1 MAATNTLHR
10 IRPII
15 AGVSVFLLAAIL
27 SGLLVWQLER
37 HSIEDERLR
46 VTRVAGE
53 HAHAIEVTIQHALA
67 ATQSLATLVREGKGN
82 VLNFDTIVSTML
94 PFYPRASNL
103 ALAPGGIVREVA
115 PMHGNEMAIGLD
127 LLIDPA
133 QRKESLLARRSG
145 KLTLA
150 GPLELVQGGTGVVGR
165 LPVFLEDRR
174 GHAFFWGFTLVVMRL
189 PGMLDMA
196 HLSHLDEQGL
206 AYTLW
211 RIQPDTGQKQ
221 LIAQSLSATLIEPVE
236 QAVHVPNASWRLSVA
251 PVKGWGNPFEL
262 SLKVTLAL
270 LVSLMLA
277 SLAKLFVE
285 LRRQKQL
292 LDVRVGERTAEI
304 MLAKR
309 KLRATLNAIPDLVWL
324 KDTDGVYL
332 SCNPMFERLFGASE
346 AEIIGKTDYDF
357 VDSVQA
363 DIFREHDRK
372 AMTAGKH
379 SISEEW
385 LTFAED
391 GSRRQVETIKTP
403 MLDGAGLPIGV
414 LSIARDITARMQV
427 EHALVESRQQAQ
439 QYLNIVGVM
448 LIAVDTQGRVQLI
461 NRKGCEML
469 GVPEADILGKDCF
482 EHFMPE
488 RIRNDVRETFIQ
500 LLMDSDMPVEYLEG
514 AILTRSGEERVV
526 AWHIVLLRDDAG
538 KINGVL
544 ASGEDITERK
554 RAEQSL
560 RDSRA
565 SLRLLLDSMAEA
577 AYGVDIN
584 GNCTFVNRAF
594 LKILGYQNENEVL
607 GKHSH
612 TLIHHSH
619 ADGKHYP
626 ASECRMYRAYRLN
639 QAINIADEVVWRKD
653 GVAIPVE
660 YWANPIVADGVVT
673 GAIATFIDI
682 TERKRYI
689 AELEHQALYDSL
701 TDLPNR
707 TLFTDRLTLA
717 LAIAQRETQPLTII
731 LLNIARLKEVNDT
744 VGHHNGDIVLQ
755 EVARRITMA
764 LRKTDTVARLSGD
777 EFAILLPGVGKES
790 ATFTIETIQKAMET
804 PTMIDD
810 SPLDIEVYMGVAVY
824 PQHGE
829 DATVLLSRA
838 DVAMRMAKNEV
849 GGFFIYDYS
858 HDPYSRR
865 RLSLLGELRQAI
877 AQDELVLYYQPQID
891 IASGKVM
898 GVEALVR
905 WPRTADDM
913 VSPEEFIPLAEQT
926 GLIRPLTLWVLEQAV
941 QQYERWRTSGFN
953 LKISVN
959 LSARNLLDPTMP
971 DMLEKILA
979 ARQVT
984 SDGLMLEVTESAV
997 MLHPERA
1004 LKILTQLQAM
1014 GASLSVDDFGTGYS
1028 SLAYL
1033 KKLPVCELK
1042 IDQSFVFGM
1051 VKNEND
1057 AIIVR
1062 STIDLAHNLGLKVV
1076 AEGVEDQ
1083 ETLLLLASFGCDIGQ
1098 GYFFARPMPAENFTR
1113 WLSESPWGISGRGL
1127 TDP

>member
-15 AGVSVFLLAAIL
+15 AGVSVFLLAATL

-37 HSIEDERLR
+37 HSIEDDRLR
-46 VTRVAGE
+46 VTRVAVE
-53 HAHAIEVTIQHALA
+53 HGHAIEVTIQHALA
-67 ATQSLATLVREGKGN
+67 ATQSLATLVRQGKGK
-82 VLNFDTIVSTML
+82 VPNFDTVSSTML
-94 PFYPRASNL
+94 PFYPGASEL

-115 PMHGNEMAIGLD
+115 PVHGNEMVIGLD
-127 LLIDPA
+127 LLTDPE
-133 QRKESLLARRSG
+133 QRKESLLARSSG
-145 KLTLA
+145 QLTLA

-165 LPVFLEDRR
+165 LPVFIEDSR
-174 GHAFFWGFTLVVMRL
+174 GHAIFWGFTLVMMRL
-189 PGMLDMA
+189 PGVLDMD
-196 HLSHLDEQGL
+196 HLSRLDEQGL
-206 AYTLW
+206 AYELW
-211 RIQPDTGQKQ
+211 RIHPDSGQKQ
-221 LIAQSLSATLIEPVE
+221 LITQSLSADLIEPVE
-236 QAVHVPNASWRLSVA
+236 QAVRVPNASWTLSVA
-251 PVKGWGNPFEL
+251 PVKGWGSLPGL
-262 SLKVTLAL
+262 SLKLALAL

-277 SLAKLFVE
+277 YLAKLFVE

-292 LDVRVGERTAEI
+292 LDVRVADRTAEI
-304 MLAKR
+304 LLAKS
-309 KLRATLNAIPDLVWL
+309 KLQATLNAIPDLVWL
-324 KDTDGVYL
+324 KDADGVYL
-332 SCNPMFERLFGASE
+332 SCNPTFGRFFGASE

-357 VDSVQA
+357 VDGAQA
-363 DIFREHDRK
+363 DFFREHDRM
-372 AMTAGKH
+372 AMAAGKP
-379 SISEEW
+379 STNEEW
-385 LTFAED
+385 LTFADD
-391 GSRRQVETIKTP
+391 GSRRLVETIKTP
-403 MLDGAGLPIGV
+403 MLDGAGLPNGV
-414 LSIARDITARMQV
+414 LGIARDITARVQV
-427 EHALVESRQQAQ
+427 ERALVESRQQAQ

-448 LIAVDTQGRVQLI
+448 LIAVDTQGRIQLI
-461 NRKGCEML
+461 NRKGCDML
-469 GVPEADILGKDCF
+469 GTSEADILGKDCF
-482 EHFMPE
+482 EDFMPE
-488 RIRNDVRETFIQ
+488 RIRNDVRETFIE
-500 LLMDSDMPVEYLEG
+500 LLQDNAAPVEYMES

-526 AWHIVLLRDDAG
+526 AWHITLLRDDAG

-594 LKILGYQNENEVL
+594 LKMLGYQNENEVL
-607 GKHSH
+607 GIHSH
-612 TLIHHSH
+612 KLIHHSH
-619 ADGKHYP
+619 ADGKLYP

-660 YWANPIVADGVVT
+660 YWANPIVTDGVVA
-673 GAIATFIDI
+673 GAIVTFVDI

-707 TLFTDRLTLA
+707 TLFADRLTLA
-717 LAIAQRETQPLTII
+717 LAIAQRETQPLAII

-777 EFAILLPGVGKES
+777 EFAILLPGAGKES
-790 ATFTIETIQKAMET
+790 VTFTIETIQKAMEA
-804 PTMIDD
+804 PAMIDD
-810 SPLDIEVYMGVAVY
+810 GPLDIEVYMGVAIY

-849 GGFFIYDYS
+849 SGFFIYDFS
-858 HDPYSRR
+858 RDPYSRR

-891 IASGKVM
+891 IASSKVM

-941 QQYERWRTSGFN
+941 QQYERWRTEGFK

-984 SDGLMLEVTESAV
+984 SDGLVLEVTESAV

-1051 VKNEND
+1051 VKNESD

-1083 ETLLLLASFGCDIGQ
+1083 ETLQLLASLGCDIGQ
-1098 GYFFARPMPAENFTR
+1098 GYFFARPMPAEEFGR
-1113 WLSESPWGISGRGL
+1113 WLSESPWGFPL
-1127 TDP
+1127 EV